1 MFKSKGLGRGLA
13 SLIPNK
19 KIIDETADN
28 KTIVVEPS
36 INIDLEEARMEVVMI
51 DPTKIEFNP
60 HQPRKNINEEELA
73 NLVNS
78 IKDHGIL
85 QPLVV
90 IKTIQGNYQ
99 LVAGERR
106 LRAAKI
112 LGLKEV
118 PAIVRQAKE
127 LEKLELSLI
136 ENIQRQDLN
145 PIEEAEAYL
154 KLNTEFGLIQEEIAR
169 RVGKKR
175 PTVANILR
183 LLQLPEVIKKAISEN
198 KITLAHA
205 KVILEAPDEANQ
217 LKIFYKIL
225 EGNLSV
231 KESEREVRKIQVQA
245 HQRII
250 SNKDA
255 RILNLE
261 EKLRDFFGQKVNIN
275 KRGAR
280 GNITIDFFSEEELLE
295 IIRKILK

>member
-1 MFKSKGLGRGLA
+1 MFKPKGLGRGLA
-13 SLIPNK
+13 SLIPSK
-19 KIIDETADN
+19 KDVEIEET
-28 KTIVVEPS
+28 KITPP
-36 INIDLEEARMEVVMI
+36 IDLKEANLEVLLI
-51 DPTKIEFNP
+51 NPENIEFNP
-60 HQPRKNINEEELA
+60 HQPRKNFNEDELTNLA
-73 NLVNS
+73 NS
-78 IKDHGIL
+78 IRDHGIL

-90 IKTIQGNYQ
+90 IKIDQNNYQ

-118 PAIVRQAKE
+118 PVIVRQAE
-127 LEKLELSLI
+127 DLEKIELSLI

-145 PIEEAEAYL
+145 PIEEAEAYQ
-154 KLNTEFGLIQEEIAR
+154 KLSTEFALTQEEIAK

-175 PTVANILR
+175 STIANIMR
-183 LLQLPEVIKKAISEN
+183 LLQLADEIKRAITEN

-205 KVILEAPDEANQ
+205 KVILEAPDQASQ
-217 LKIFYKIL
+217 LRIFNKIL
-225 EGNLSV
+225 ESNLTV

-250 SNKDA
+250 SDKDA

-261 EKLRDFFGQKVNIN
+261 EKLREFFGQKVNIN

-280 GNITIDFFSEEELLE
+280 GNIIIDFYSEEELIE
-295 IIRKILK
+295 IIRKIIK